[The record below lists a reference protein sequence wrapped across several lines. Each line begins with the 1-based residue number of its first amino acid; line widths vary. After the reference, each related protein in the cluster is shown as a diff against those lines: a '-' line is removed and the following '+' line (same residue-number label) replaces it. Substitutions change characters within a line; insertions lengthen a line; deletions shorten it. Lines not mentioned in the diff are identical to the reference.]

1 MICYGVGPGVGKGLY
16 GVGRGEGGGDKEF
29 IPYVDA

>member
-16 GVGRGEGGGDKEF
+16 GGVGGGGWDKEF